1 MWSTCSTTVVQLDW
15 KALIPEEPIGIN
27 TIHHTET
34 SHFYFDWLD
43 RDRMVIR
50 ALTIMAAQEVQFKGL
65 TKSSH
70 ELSKFVLHWLVYLNN
85 VRP

>member
-1 MWSTCSTTVVQLDW
+1 MVIQLDW

-27 TIHHTET
+27 TVHHTKS

-50 ALTIMAAQEVQFKGL
+50 ALTTMAAQEVQFTGL
-65 TKSSH
+65 TKNPALMSLQNTYH
-70 ELSKFVLHWLVYLNN
+70 TGWFILVALDPEL
-85 VRP
+85 